1 MTHDDREGAA
11 LKGAPWPACWG
22 WMENPREERRESV
35 WVLEEKTTVHVGVWG
50 CQKSLCKKSTYLPRY
65 AGAKGQRTERCWDIQ
80 KSLVVRSL
88 RGAFRKCPQSKE
100 PLQLER
106 TLTVRQEIP
115 QRQLQITEKDAYPVT
130 FLSVNVF
137 TGLFTCSRHSCV
149 RSWLNSYHEGRVWRS
164 HNAVS
169 WVYTQTINS

>member
-11 LKGAPWPACWG
+11 FKGAPWPACWG

-35 WVLEEKTTVHVGVWG
+35 WVLDEKTTVHVGVWG

-65 AGAKGQRTERCWDIQ
+65 AGAKGQRTE
-80 KSLVVRSL
+80 S
-88 RGAFRKCPQSKE
+88 
-100 PLQLER
+100 QLEMLR
-106 TLTVRQEIP
+106 HTEVFGGKESPRCLQEVPTKQRAPSTWMDIDPPAGGPTNTASNCREGCIP
-115 QRQLQITEKDAYPVT
+115 SY
-130 FLSVNVF
+130 FLVCKC
-137 TGLFTCSRHSCV
+137 LYCRHSCV